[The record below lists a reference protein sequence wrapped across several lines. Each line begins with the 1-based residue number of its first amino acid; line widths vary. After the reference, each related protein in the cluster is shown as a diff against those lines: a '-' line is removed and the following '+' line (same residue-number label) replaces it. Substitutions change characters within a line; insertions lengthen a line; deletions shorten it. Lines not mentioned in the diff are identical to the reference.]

1 MAAKPT
7 EEWRNSSP
15 VKIDDGGL
23 SSGQSTSYEEEVV
36 TPPKEKAHR
45 TVEVMALGTQICRV
59 FWPKH
64 SAKGL
69 FAKCFCQITRQ
80 TCLKFNFI
88 FVFSFS
94 SCKSNTSHITHIVQ
108 ISHISHKYLK
118 YHIYHQTSPHITHI
132 VHRYHHKSTNQTKST
147 TKLTS
152 ITKQV
157 HNKSHTL

>member
-1 MAAKPT
+1 MPKFRHSAKPPAMP
-7 EEWRNSSP
+7 SA
-15 VKIDDGGL
+15 K
-23 SSGQSTSYEEEVV
+23 
-36 TPPKEKAHR
+36 
-45 TVEVMALGTQICRV
+45 VMALSKSGILAQNRHWIPR
-59 FWPKH
+59 
-64 SAKGL
+64 
-69 FAKCFCQITRQ
+69 FAEFVECFGQNTRQ
-80 TCLKFNFI
+80 SCLKFNFI

-94 SCKSNTSHITHIVQ
+94 SCKSNTSHITHIAQ
-108 ISHISHKYLK
+108 ISHISHKCLK